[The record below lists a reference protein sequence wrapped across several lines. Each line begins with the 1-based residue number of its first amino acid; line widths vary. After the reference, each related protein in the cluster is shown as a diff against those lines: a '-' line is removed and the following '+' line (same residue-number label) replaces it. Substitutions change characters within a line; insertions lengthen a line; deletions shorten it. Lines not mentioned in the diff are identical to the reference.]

1 MDPTMFLAAPTRS
14 QNRPDARQIDSFYEE
29 HGTVPVWKRAVAAL
43 TALRKA
49 RATKTRRE
57 RGFAPSH
64 LRMVD

>member
-1 MDPTMFLAAPTRS
+1 MDPTMFLAAPARN
-14 QNRPDARQIDSFYEE
+14 QNRPDASQIDSFYEE

-43 TALRKA
+43 TAFNKA
-49 RATKTRRE
+49 WAAKTRQD